1 MIDLDNMDK
10 GDILSRIEII
20 VDKIE
25 YEELDLREV
34 HEALTLLISDIEY
47 STDYDSDYGDVRF
60 DDLA

>member
-1 MIDLDNMDK
+1 MDK

-20 VDKIE
+20 IDKIE

-34 HEALTLLISDIEY
+34 HEALTLRASDIEY
-47 STDYDSDYGDVRF
+47 STDYDSDYGDIRF